1 MLTLGTV
8 TLASNSIKLFTVR
21 FTFGLGTVISIC
33 GTR

>member
-1 MLTLGTV
+1 MLTLGVV
-8 TLASNSIKLFTVR
+8 TLASSSIELFTVG